1 MIAKTFRELS
11 TQPRVRNLFAVLF
24 LISLPP
30 IFFWRETLGLRTLG
44 DKDAVFWFFPAYKF
58 VAEQIKSGMLPLWNP
73 YQYSGA
79 PMFAE
84 WQAGALDPINWIY
97 LIEMTSRTLTLSLEI
112 SFAIALLATF
122 SYTRSLGFNRHAAI
136 VSAVIYGLSGFA
148 VGRSLYPGFL
158 RIVALAPF
166 VLYFVEKLYQQG
178 RWRYVAGGALIV
190 AWQVFAAH
198 PQPLVYSSL
207 LACAYALF
215 CALFRSDGS
224 QSNLATLKSKSEQ
237 AALGQQE
244 PRIFTD
250 ATDQRGLSLT
260 IRRIRLNPLLLQS
273 RLFRFR
279 LIFLAK
285 FALMFI
291 GGACLSAA
299 QLLPAAEFASQSVR
313 REWPFELFTLH
324 SLHPLSLLTTLFP
337 FFHGEGRGFYRMPYW
352 GVYWHHNEAQIYLGA
367 IALSLAI
374 AGAVFAWRAR
384 LGVGMFWICAAII
397 GVVLAFGKFAGP
409 VAHALYHVPVIGAFR
424 SPNRHWMEVALGV
437 AVLAGYAVDR
447 LLNEESRLLA
457 RVAQIAA
464 LSLATLCVAVGAFV
478 LWRKDLAEAA
488 VRALS
493 DLGHAQPGVF
503 QTAGAEFYLPMI
515 ISVGALAVIAVF
527 TRARRRSHW
536 FALLLALLIIDYHLY
551 AVFAPITNPARLET
565 LVGTAM
571 PQALAAKQSER
582 EPIRYHISLDPASG
596 EFSPFWFYG
605 SEMVTG
611 YDPVL
616 SARYKTFSG
625 VDEAGRTF
633 ISSLFDPQDQ
643 TLDLLNTRYV
653 FAPSSRLDP
662 DIGAIGDAGGIAETA
677 TKKFQAGQVELRPGR
692 IAVFKTAASGGDSLV
707 IVSSLSNSAEIAD
720 EEEVA
725 EVTVN
730 CGSGP
735 QWSTALR
742 AGRDTSEWAYD
753 RADVRSVIKHSRAKI
768 AENRNGDAS
777 SSFQAHSYLA
787 RIELPENLRACQS
800 PRTVQVKAKARGVAA
815 ININQIAFKTAAP
828 ERSITLAPTAH
839 FDQSRWREV
848 EQRSETKAYRD
859 FRIFENLRSMP
870 RAWLAH
876 RVKVA
881 YEGDQLKLIRGELG
895 DSFDPRTTALLDHET
910 AATLNPNLLTDAEE
924 YEGEEPKAQKAE
936 ILERRPARMLIET
949 ASRKPAVLVLSEIA
963 YPGWRVTIDG
973 FRSELLR
980 VNYNLRGVA
989 LPEGSHRIELTYSP
1003 VSLKVGTVVSITT
1016 ALGLLL
1022 IVLWEKRRAKWIK
1035 DADVV

>member
-1 MIAKTFRELS
+1 MFAKPFRELA
-11 TQPRVRNLFAVLF
+11 TGPRIRNLLAVLF
-24 LISLPP
+24 LILLPP
-30 IFFWRETLGLRTLG
+30 IFFWRETSGQRTLG

-58 VAEQIKSGMLPLWNP
+58 VSEQIKSGGLPLWNP

-84 WQAGALDPINWIY
+84 WQAGALDPVNWIY
-97 LIEMTSRTLTLSLEI
+97 LIETTSRALTLSLEI
-112 SFAIALLATF
+112 SFAIALIATF
-122 SYTRSLGFNRHAAI
+122 SYTRSLGFNRRAAV

-148 VGRSLYPGFL
+148 VGRTLYPGFL

-166 VLYFVEKLYQQG
+166 VLYFVEKLYQQA

-198 PQPLVYSSL
+198 PQPLIYSSL

-215 CALFRSDGS
+215 CALLRKDGS
-224 QSNLATLKSKSEQ
+224 RSNMSTLKSC
-237 AALGQQE
+237 
-244 PRIFTD
+244 
-250 ATDQRGLSLT
+250 
-260 IRRIRLNPLLLQS
+260 
-273 RLFRFR
+273 LFRVR
-279 LIFLAK
+279 LIFLGK

-324 SLHPLSLLTTLFP
+324 SLHPLSLVTTLFP

-352 GVYWHHNEAQIYLGA
+352 GVYWHHNEAQIYLGV

-374 AGAVFAWRAR
+374 AGAVFAWRSR
-384 LGVGMFWICAAII
+384 SGVGVFWVCASTI
-397 GVVLAFGKFAGP
+397 GLILAFGKYAGP

-447 LLNEESRLLA
+447 LLGEESRLLA
-457 RVAQIAA
+457 RVAQIGS
-464 LSLATLCVAVGAFV
+464 LSLAALCVAIGAFV
-478 LWRKDLAEAA
+478 LWRKDLAEAV
-488 VRALS
+488 VRSLS
-493 DLGHAQPGVF
+493 DLGHAPPGVF
-503 QTAGAEFYLPMI
+503 QTAGAEFYLPVI
-515 ISVGALAVIAVF
+515 TAVCALAVIVIFA
-527 TRARRRSHW
+527 RARRRSRW

-551 AVFAPITNPARLET
+551 AVFAPITNQARLET
-565 LVGTAM
+565 LIGTAM
-571 PQALAAKQSER
+571 PRALAAKQSER
-582 EPIRYHISLDPASG
+582 EPIRYHILLDPNSG

-633 ISSLFDPQDQ
+633 ISSLLDPRDQ

-653 FAPSSRLDP
+653 FAAPSSLDP
-662 DIGAIGDAGGIAETA
+662 SVGATGAMAETA
-677 TKKFQAGQVELRPGR
+677 AKKYQADQVELRQNGT
-692 IAVFKTAASGGDSLV
+692 AVFKTAASGGDSLV
-707 IVSSLSNSAEIAD
+707 IVSSLANSAEIAD
-720 EEEVA
+720 GEEVA
-725 EVTVN
+725 EITVN
-730 CGSGP
+730 CDSGP
-735 QWSTALR
+735 QWRAALR

-753 RADVRSVIKHSRAKI
+753 RADVRSVVKHSRAEI

-777 SSFQAHSYLA
+777 SSFQAHSYIA
-787 RIELPENLRACQS
+787 RIELPENLRTCQA
-800 PRTVQVKAKARGVAA
+800 PRTVQVKAKALGAAA
-815 ININQIAFKTAAP
+815 ININQIAFKAAAP
-828 ERSITLAPTAH
+828 ERSITLTQTVH

-848 EQRSETKAYRD
+848 EQRSETKPYRY

-870 RAWLAH
+870 RAWLAR

-881 YEGDQLKLIRGELG
+881 YEGDQLKLIRGELA
-895 DSFDPRTTALLDHET
+895 DSFDPRTTALVDHET
-910 AATLNPNLLTDAEE
+910 AATLNPNLLTAAEE
-924 YEGEEPKAQKAE
+924 YEGEDPKAQKAE
-936 ILERRPARMLIET
+936 ILERGPARMLIET
-949 ASRKPAVLVLSEIA
+949 SSRKPSVLVLSEIA
-963 YPGWRVTIDG
+963 YPGWRVTVDG
-973 FRSELLR
+973 FGSELLR
-980 VNYNLRGVA
+980 VNYDLRGVA
-989 LPEGSHRIELTYSP
+989 LPEGSHRIELVYRP
-1003 VSLKVGTVVSITT
+1003 VSLKVGAVVSITT

-1035 DADVV
+1035 DVDVV

>member
-11 TQPRVRNLFAVLF
+11 TEPRVRNLFAALF
-24 LISLPP
+24 LILLPP

-97 LIEMTSRTLTLSLEI
+97 LIETTSRALTLSLEI

-122 SYTRSLGFNRHAAI
+122 CYTRSLGFNRRAAI

-158 RIVALAPF
+158 RIVALTPF

-178 RWRYVAGGALIV
+178 RWSHVAGGALIV

-215 CALFRSDGS
+215 CALFRRDG
-224 QSNLATLKSKSEQ
+224 KSEQ
-237 AALGQQE
+237 APLGRQE
-244 PRIFTD
+244 PRI
-250 ATDQRGLSLT
+250 
-260 IRRIRLNPLLLQS
+260 
-273 RLFRFR
+273 R

-299 QLLPAAEFASQSVR
+299 QLVPAAEFASQSVR

-337 FFHGEGRGFYRMPYW
+337 YFHGEGRGFYRMPYW

-374 AGAVFAWRAR
+374 AGAVFALRAR

-397 GVVLAFGKFAGP
+397 GVILAFGKYAGP
-409 VAHALYHVPVIGAFR
+409 VAHALYQVPVIGAFR

-447 LLNEESRLLA
+447 LLSEESRLLA
-457 RVAQIAA
+457 RVAQIAS
-464 LSLATLCVAVGAFV
+464 LSLAALCVAVGAFV
-478 LWRKDLAEAA
+478 LWRKDLAEAV

-503 QTAGAEFYLPMI
+503 QAAGPEFYLPMI
-515 ISVGALAVIAVF
+515 ISVGALAVIAIF

-536 FALLLALLIIDYHLY
+536 FALLLAPLIIDYHLY

-582 EPIRYHISLDPASG
+582 DPIRYHITLDPASG

-605 SEMVTG
+605 GEMVTG

-616 SARYKTFSG
+616 SLRYKTFSG
-625 VDEAGRTF
+625 VDEAGRTY

-653 FAPSSRLDP
+653 FAPPSILDP
-662 DIGAIGDAGGIAETA
+662 YIGAIGATGDISETA
-677 TKKFQAGQVELRPGR
+677 TKKYQAEQVELRQGR
-692 IAVFKTAASGGDSLV
+692 IAVFKTGASGGDSLV

-753 RADVRSVIKHSRAKI
+753 RPDVRRVVKHSRASI

-800 PRTVQVKAKARGVAA
+800 PRTVQVKAKARGAAA
-815 ININQIAFKTAAP
+815 ININQIAFETAAP
-828 ERSITLAPTAH
+828 ERSITLARATR

-859 FRIFENLRSMP
+859 FRVFENLRAMP
-870 RAWLAH
+870 RAWLAR

-895 DSFDPRTTALLDHET
+895 DGFDPRTTALVDHET
-910 AATLNPNLLTDAEE
+910 AATLNPNLLTAAEE
-924 YEGEEPKAQKAE
+924 YEGERPNVKKAE

-949 ASRKPAVLVLSEIA
+949 DSPKPSVLVLSEIA

-973 FRSELLR
+973 FSSELLR

-1003 VSLKVGTVVSITT
+1003 VSLKVGAVVSITT

-1022 IVLWEKRRAKWIK
+1022 IVLWDKRRAKWIK

>member
-1 MIAKTFRELS
+1 MLAKPFRELP
-11 TQPRVRNLFAVLF
+11 TEPRVRNLFVVLF
-24 LISLPP
+24 LILLPP

-58 VAEQIKSGMLPLWNP
+58 VAEQIKSGSLPLWNP

-97 LIEMTSRTLTLSLEI
+97 LIETTSRALTFSLEI
-112 SFAIALLATF
+112 SFALALLSTF
-122 SYTRSLGFNRHAAI
+122 SYTRSLGFNRRAAVI
-136 VSAVIYGLSGFA
+136 SAVIYGLSGFA

-158 RIVALAPF
+158 RIIALAPF
-166 VLYFVEKLYQQG
+166 VLYFVERLYQKG
-178 RWRYVAGGALIV
+178 RWRYVAGCALVV

-207 LACAYALF
+207 LACGYALF
-215 CALFRSDGS
+215 CAMFRRDGNIS
-224 QSNLATLKSKSEQ
+224 TLNSKSEQ
-237 AALGQQE
+237 EELGQE
-244 PRIFTD
+244 ETRIFTD
-250 ATDQRGLSLT
+250 ATDQRGLSAT
-260 IRRIRLNPLLLQS
+260 IRGIRLNPRFLHPPS
-273 RLFRFR
+273 GLFRSR

-313 REWPFELFTLH
+313 RDWPFELFTLH
-324 SLHPLSLLTTLFP
+324 SLHPLSLMTTLFP
-337 FFHGEGRGFYRMPYW
+337 FFHGEGRGVYRMPYW
-352 GVYWHHNEAQIYLGA
+352 GVYWHQNEAQIYLGA

-374 AGAVFAWRAR
+374 AGAVYAWRAR
-384 LGVGMFWICAAII
+384 LGVGMFWICAAGI
-397 GVVLAFGKFAGP
+397 GVVLAFGKYAGP

-424 SPNRHWMEVALGV
+424 SPNRHWMEVVLGV

-447 LLNEESRLLA
+447 LLSEDSRLLK
-457 RVAQIAA
+457 RVALTASLSLAA
-464 LSLATLCVAVGAFV
+464 LSVAVGAFV
-478 LWRKDLAEAA
+478 LWRKDLAEAV
-488 VRALS
+488 VRSLS
-493 DLGHAQPGVF
+493 DLGNAQPGVF
-503 QTAGAEFYLPMI
+503 QTAGPEFYMPMI
-515 ISVGALAVIAVF
+515 VAVGALAVVAIF
-527 TRARRRSHW
+527 TRARRRGRW
-536 FALLLALLIIDYHLY
+536 FALLLAALIIDYHLY

-571 PQALAAKQSER
+571 PQALAEKQSER

-625 VDEAGRTF
+625 IDEAGRTF

-653 FAPSSRLDP
+653 FAPSSTLDP
-662 DIGAIGDAGGIAETA
+662 SLKSPGAGAGTSTKNYQAE
-677 TKKFQAGQVELRPGR
+677 QVELQQNRV
-692 IAVFKTAASGGDSLV
+692 AVFKTAAGGGDSLV

-720 EEEVA
+720 GEEVA
-725 EVTVN
+725 EVMVN

-735 QWSTALR
+735 QWRAALR

-753 RADVRSVIKHSRAKI
+753 RADVRSVVKHSRAEI

-787 RIELPENLRACQS
+787 RIELPVNLRTCQS
-800 PRTVQVKAKARGVAA
+800 PRTVQVKAIARGAA
-815 ININQIAFKTAAP
+815 ALSINQIAFKSAAP
-828 ERSITLAPTAH
+828 ERSITLEQAAH
-839 FDQSRWREV
+839 FDQTRWREV

-859 FRIFENLRSMP
+859 FRVFENLRSMP

-895 DSFDPRTTALLDHET
+895 DHFDPRTTALVDHET
-910 AATLNPNLLTDAEE
+910 AATLNPKLLTAAEGND
-924 YEGEEPKAQKAE
+924 GEEQKAQKAE
-936 ILERRPARMLIET
+936 ILDRRPTKIVLET
-949 ASRKPAVLVLSEIA
+949 DSRKPSVLVLSEIA
-963 YPGWRVTIDG
+963 YPGWRVSIDG

-980 VNYNLRGVA
+980 VDYNLRGVA
-989 LPEGSHRIELTYSP
+989 LPEGAHRIELTYSP
-1003 VSLKVGTVVSITT
+1003 VSLRVGAVVSITT

-1022 IVLWEKRRAKWIK
+1022 VVLLEKRRSKKIK
-1035 DADVV
+1035 DADVVLA